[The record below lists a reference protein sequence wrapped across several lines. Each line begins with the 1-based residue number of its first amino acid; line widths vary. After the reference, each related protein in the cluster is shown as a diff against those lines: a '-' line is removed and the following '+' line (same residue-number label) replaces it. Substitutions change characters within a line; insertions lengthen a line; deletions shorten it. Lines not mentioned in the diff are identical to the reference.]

1 MPAHPFRNRHPNRVT
16 SVVTR
21 MGGRSIRGNTSAV
34 WTSDA
39 RVRLPAGKNVCFP
52 GWPLTAG
59 RVPAWT
65 IGRNEGGGNGV
76 GVARRPSIRHAFRR
90 GGERGLEPPLPPH
103 EPAVRGPLH
112 RKGDDRG
119 DARDIPRI
127 SWLRTQGIA
136 ILVSSGCR
144 PVFFKRR
151 SAATGNRSPLSFVTN
166 GLRWMRS
173 IAGPKRHARTPG
185 NALGAAHR

>member
-90 GGERGLEPPLPPH
+90 GAVNAASSRRCRLTSPQSAVLSIGRETIGETRGISQGSHGSERRGSPFSCPPGAGQCFSSAGRRRR
-103 EPAVRGPLH
+103 ET
-112 RKGDDRG
+112 
-119 DARDIPRI
+119 ARRCP
-127 SWLRTQGIA
+127 S
-136 ILVSSGCR
+136 
-144 PVFFKRR
+144 
-151 SAATGNRSPLSFVTN
+151 
-166 GLRWMRS
+166 
-173 IAGPKRHARTPG
+173 
-185 NALGAAHR
+185 

>member
-65 IGRNEGGGNGV
+65 IGRNEGGGKRRRGRAEAFHKACVPPGAVNAASSRRCRLTSPQSAVLSIGRETI
-76 GVARRPSIRHAFRR
+76 GETRGISQGSHGSERRGSPFSCPPGAGQCLSSAGRRRRETARRCPS
-90 GGERGLEPPLPPH
+90 
-103 EPAVRGPLH
+103 
-112 RKGDDRG
+112 
-119 DARDIPRI
+119 
-127 SWLRTQGIA
+127 
-136 ILVSSGCR
+136 
-144 PVFFKRR
+144 
-151 SAATGNRSPLSFVTN
+151 
-166 GLRWMRS
+166 
-173 IAGPKRHARTPG
+173 
-185 NALGAAHR
+185 